1 VNGGAGCGGV
11 GFIVDERFV
20 RGALGDTVDTVGRQR
35 GQVVL
40 CRLPFRVVFPAS
52 FFPIVYFMI
61 GLLFKNTASRIQD
74 RASGAAATRQQVLG
88 H

>member
-1 VNGGAGCGGV
+1 VARWSCADCH
-11 GFIVDERFV
+11 F
-20 RGALGDTVDTVGRQR
+20 
-35 GQVVL
+35 
-40 CRLPFRVVFPAS
+40 AS

-61 GLLFKNTASRIQD
+61 GVLFNNTASRSQD

>member
-1 VNGGAGCGGV
+1 
-11 GFIVDERFV
+11 
-20 RGALGDTVDTVGRQR
+20 
-35 GQVVL
+35 
-40 CRLPFRVVFPAS
+40 LPFRVVFPAS

-61 GLLFKNTASRIQD
+61 GLLFNNTASRIQD